1 MKQTPLHHNANA
13 DILALVPLDA
23 RRIIEV
29 GCSSGSLAR
38 EYKKL
43 NRQCEYIGIE
53 IDPAYAEAARA
64 WCDQV
69 IVDNIEHLEDDIFV
83 PGCSHRI
90 AGSSRTRSSTSMTHG
105 RCYAGSAVPCRR
117 TPQCW
122 RAFQT
127 WSLQVRLNNGEFRYE
142 DEGLLDRTHIRWF
155 TRTTVVEL
163 FRATGFAIVEGGA
176 RVTIADEPQ
185 RDDALRGIRA
195 LAEAVGGDA
204 EAAVENAMAF
214 QWIIRA
220 APVPDNV
227 P

>member
-1 MKQTPLHHNANA
+1 ML
-13 DILALVPLDA
+13 
-23 RRIIEV
+23 RRV
-29 GCSSGSLAR
+29 RGSLPP
-38 EYKKL
+38 
-43 NRQCEYIGIE
+43 N
-53 IDPAYAEAARA
+53 AAVLA
-64 WCDQV
+64 CIPNAQ
-69 IVDNIEHLEDDIFV
+69 
-83 PGCSHRI
+83 
-90 AGSSRTRSSTSMTHG
+90 
-105 RCYAGSAVPCRR
+105 Y
-117 TPQCW
+117 
-122 RAFQT
+122 